1 MQRLAV
7 ILALV
12 FGVLLI
18 GVALDAVAHAHDGDA
33 ATHSHEG
40 EGHNPADHSHLP
52 GEDIAHQLA
61 CHGSGS
67 AAGLLLSE
75 LSLPSDRIHTVPRPR
90 TDILHGITVPPPD
103 RPPSC

>member
-18 GVALDAVAHAHDGDA
+18 GVTLDAVAHAHDDVA

-40 EGHNPADHSHLP
+40 DGHNPADHSHLP
-52 GEDIAHQLA
+52 GDDIAHQLA
-61 CHGSGS
+61 FHGSGNT
-67 AAGLLLSE
+67 ADFLLNE
-75 LSLPSDRIHTVPRPR
+75 LSLPSIRIRIVPRPR
-90 TDILHGITVPPPD
+90 ADILHGITVPPPD
-103 RPPSC
+103 RPPSR